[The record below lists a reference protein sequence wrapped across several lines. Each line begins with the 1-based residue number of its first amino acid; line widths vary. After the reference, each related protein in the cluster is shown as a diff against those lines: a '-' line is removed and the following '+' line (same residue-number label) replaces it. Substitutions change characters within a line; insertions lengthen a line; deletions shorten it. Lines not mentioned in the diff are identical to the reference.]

1 MTWTLSMMLT
11 RMIATRFA
19 MVLAGIT
26 VFVLT
31 LDVVTYA
38 PDVLALHNNEF
49 SSIAKYALLR
59 LPSVASSF
67 IGIAA
72 LLAMLLMLT
81 ELSHRAELVSI
92 WNTGISQFRLMLI
105 VAPVALALGAFH
117 FLIDDQAVPGAAPT
131 LHKWGI
137 GDYSGK
143 KLKVGEKDPIWLRSG
158 NDILRANKSNPRA
171 TSLTGVTI
179 FRRDA
184 AGILTE
190 QIIAKSAEQVEG
202 RWELTDVVIYYR
214 ENLPPSRVNRMIY
227 SGLLRPAAAGTRSG
241 DPEEM
246 SSGDLQYF
254 IKNAGFG
261 IRPGYVY
268 ETWQHKRIT
277 LFFVSFLMVLIPVP
291 LSVRFR
297 RGGGLG
303 QMFAVGVG
311 LGFAFFIFE
320 GISLTMGELGLVPPW
335 MAAWMPMM
343 IFGGA
348 ATAIAISQESL

>member
-1 MTWTLSMMLT
+1 MTWTLGMMLT
-11 RMIATRFA
+11 RMVAARFA
-19 MVLAGIT
+19 MVLSGVSI
-26 VFVLT
+26 FVLT

-38 PDVLALHNNEF
+38 PEVLALHNDEF
-49 SSIAKYALLR
+49 SFVFKYALLR
-59 LPSVASSF
+59 LPGVMSSF

-72 LLAMLLMLT
+72 LLALLLMLT
-81 ELSHRAELVSI
+81 ELSHRSELVSI
-92 WNTGISQFRLMLI
+92 WNTGISQFRLILI
-105 VAPVALALGAFH
+105 IAPVALAIGAMH
-117 FLIDDQAVPGAAPT
+117 FLVDDQAVPGAAPT

-143 KLKVGEKDPIWLRSG
+143 KLKVGEEDPIWLRSG
-158 NDILRANKSNPRA
+158 NDILRAGKSNPSA
-171 TSLTGVTI
+171 TSLTNVTI

-190 QIIAKSAEQVEG
+190 QIIAKSADQIQG

-246 SSGDLQYF
+246 TSGDLQYF
-254 IKNAGFG
+254 VENAGFG

-268 ETWQHKRIT
+268 ETWQHKRIS
-277 LFFVSFLMVLIPVP
+277 LFFVALLMVLIAVP

-303 QMFAVGVG
+303 QMFAIGVA
-311 LGFAFFIFE
+311 LGFAYFIFD
-320 GISLTMGELGLVPPW
+320 GISMTMGELGLVPPW
-335 MAAWMPMM
+335 MAAWMP
-343 IFGGA
+343 ILLFGGA